1 LKLKALSDSNY
12 CDLWLMKVVIVSAA
26 SIETDRIKQSITPA
40 FTNGLQVSFC
50 ATGVGMLSTCY
61 FLTKLIFEQKPD
73 VIIQAGIA
81 GSFDKTIALGSV
93 VAVKEECA
101 GDIGVEE
108 NGLFND
114 VFDMKFEDANA
125 LPYTNK
131 MLVNPHLS
139 QLNLLGLDEVAGL
152 TINEISTRRKRIEQL
167 KSKYNPVVE
176 SMEGAALHYVG
187 LQMQVP
193 FIQIRAISNYVG
205 ERDKAK
211 WGFNDALENLCK
223 TTLRYIDMLQ
233 SSD

>member
-1 LKLKALSDSNY
+1 MKSKALSDSNY
-12 CDLWLMKVVIVSAA
+12 CDLWFMKVVITSATNF
-26 SIETDRIKQSITPA
+26 ETDRIIQNLHPA
-40 FTNGLQVSFC
+40 FTKGLQVTFHVS
-50 ATGVGMLSTCY
+50 GVGILSTCY
-61 FLTKLIFEQKPD
+61 SLTSMIYEQKPN

-93 VAVKEECA
+93 VAVKEECV

-108 NGLFND
+108 KGLFND

-125 LPYTNK
+125 FPYTGGK
-131 MLVNPHLS
+131 FINPHLS
-139 QLNLLGLDEVAGL
+139 QLNLLQLGEVTGI
-152 TINEISTRRKRIEQL
+152 TINEISTRPKRIEKL

-211 WGFNDALENLCK
+211 WRFNEAFENLSN
-223 TTLRYIDMLQ
+223 TILQYIGELQ
-233 SSD
+233 